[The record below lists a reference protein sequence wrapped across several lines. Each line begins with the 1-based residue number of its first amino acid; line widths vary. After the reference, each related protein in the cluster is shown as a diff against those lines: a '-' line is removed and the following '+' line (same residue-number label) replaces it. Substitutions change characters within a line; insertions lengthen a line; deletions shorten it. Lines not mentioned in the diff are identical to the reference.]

1 MKYKHYVIM
10 ISLAV
15 LFGGCRKNPIIHQ
28 INVDVLKHHK
38 DTINLSDYTDF
49 DWDRALY
56 FDDFLMGIYVH
67 NDRDS
72 LEKRFNINFR
82 DFPVDKYEGTRPFV
96 FMKGRRIVHSE
107 INVKTFFP
115 DVEKGR
121 GQESIGIF
129 LKIKPGEECPA
140 IIEIKKEDCIFK
152 ARSNGYNP
160 VLTHIPNCIKKK

>member
-38 DTINLSDYTDF
+38 DTINLSDYTEF

-72 LEKRFNINFR
+72 LEKRFNINFTLI
-82 DFPVDKYEGTRPFV
+82 PQ
-96 FMKGRRIVHSE
+96 H
-107 INVKTFFP
+107 
-115 DVEKGR
+115 
-121 GQESIGIF
+121 
-129 LKIKPGEECPA
+129 
-140 IIEIKKEDCIFK
+140 
-152 ARSNGYNP
+152 YN
-160 VLTHIPNCIKKK
+160 LTLFISS